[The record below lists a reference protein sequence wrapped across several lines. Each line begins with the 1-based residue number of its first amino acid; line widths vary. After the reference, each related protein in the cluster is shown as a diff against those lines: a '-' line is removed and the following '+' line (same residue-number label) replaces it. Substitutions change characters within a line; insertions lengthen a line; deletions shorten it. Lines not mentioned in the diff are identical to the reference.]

1 MAESAC
7 PYSIDLPVKYKGTR
21 GFIAVL
27 FQSTEKQIDPQ
38 NHVLCPGPVSF
49 IYTDILSSG
58 NLRKNAHKT
67 VTTTLV
73 DRGTQPLLHGACG
86 QRPMHQ

>member
-1 MAESAC
+1 MYA
-7 PYSIDLPVKYKGTR
+7 
-21 GFIAVL
+21 
-27 FQSTEKQIDPQ
+27 
-38 NHVLCPGPVSF
+38 GPVSF

-73 DRGTQPLLHGACG
+73 DRGTTVVAWMLAVKGLCITKNFTATKGNVAHHHPSESDRTANKILFVVTK
-86 QRPMHQ
+86 PSI